1 MIMDG
6 IIPLYKEKGM
16 TSFACV
22 SKLRGILKMKRIGH
36 SGTLDPNVEG
46 VLPIC
51 LGKATK
57 LVQYL
62 MASGKVYRGSITV
75 GFSTTT
81 EDLDGEII
89 DTKPL
94 NEKLTD
100 DRINELLS
108 SFVSDDLIQIPPMFS
123 AVKVN
128 GKRLYEYARNH
139 EEVERPERHVQIKY
153 FKQIKASEY
162 DSEKHEQ
169 TIYFEVGC
177 GKGTYVRTLAVD
189 FGKKIGMP
197 AVMSSL
203 TRIKSGGFDLSETV
217 KLADVQKAADEGK
230 LDDII
235 RPLDSAL
242 QQFKHI
248 EMNDNQ
254 WKMVK
259 NGGFLYSNELD
270 ANESKCVLTYNG
282 NTKALY
288 YWDKNKQVYKPE
300 KMFSNK

>member
-1 MIMDG
+1 MDG

-62 MASGKVYRGSITV
+62 MASGKVYRGSITI

-81 EDLDGEII
+81 EDLDGEVV
-89 DTKPL
+89 DTKPF
-94 NEKLTD
+94 NEKLSD
-100 DRINELLS
+100 DRINGLLA

-139 EEVERPERHVQIKY
+139 EEVKRPERHVQIKY
-153 FKQIKASEY
+153 FKQTKPSEY
-162 DSEKHEQ
+162 DAEKHEQ
-169 TIYFEVGC
+169 KIYFEVGC

-203 TRIKSGGFDLSETV
+203 TRINSGGFDISETV
-217 KLADVQKAADEGK
+217 KLADIQKAADEGK
-230 LDDII
+230 LDGIV
-235 RPLDSAL
+235 RSLDSAL
-242 QQFKHI
+242 QHFEHI
-248 EMNDNQ
+248 ELDDNQ

-270 ANESKCVLTYNG
+270 AHNNKCVLTYEG
-282 NTKALY
+282 GVKALY
-288 YWDKNKQVYKPE
+288 YWDENKEVYKPE